1 MSYNRNNRNN
11 RNSRGPRAPYC
22 KVCHDAGKSREEYT
36 SHWVKDR
43 PGPSG
48 RVVCP
53 YLLSLECRYCHKTG
67 HTPKGCP
74 ELAAKGRTQR
84 AVPAPRGERHD
95 EDPDGF
101 ETVTRRRCPGGVR
114 TRATRR
120 VPAQEEQSQR
130 QSHRNAFEGLMEDS
144 ESDHETE
151 EVAEYPAISAAVQ
164 AAPQLSGWAAIAAKR
179 PAPIKVTVTV
189 APSPLKLERQ
199 VAHMRLPQEELKR
212 DESMYNPDGTMK
224 SWADLC
230 DSDDED
236 KEGVILDW

>member
-1 MSYNRNNRNN
+1 MSYRNNRNNRNN
-11 RNSRGPRAPYC
+11 RNGRGPRTPYC

-74 ELAAKGRTQR
+74 ELAAKGRLCR
-84 AVPAPRGERHD
+84 PVPESKKE
-95 EDPDGF
+95 EDDGF
-101 ETVTRRRCPGGVR
+101 ETVARSRRRGLSTKGRSAERKEPVKKEAELPQR
-114 TRATRR
+114 TK
-120 VPAQEEQSQR
+120 
-130 QSHRNAFEGLMEDS
+130 NAFEGLMEDS
-144 ESDHETE
+144 ESDYETE
-151 EVAEYPAISAAVQ
+151 EVTEYPAISAAVQ
-164 AAPQLSGWAAIAAKR
+164 TAPQLSGWAAIAAKR

-189 APSPLKLERQ
+189 APPPLKLERQ
-199 VAHMRLPQEELKR
+199 VAHMRLPQEELQR

>member
-1 MSYNRNNRNN
+1 MSYRNNRNNRNN
-11 RNSRGPRAPYC
+11 RNGRGPRTPYC

-84 AVPAPRGERHD
+84 AVPAARGERHD
-95 EDPDGF
+95 EDSDGF

-151 EVAEYPAISAAVQ
+151 ED
-164 AAPQLSGWAAIAAKR
+164 LHLR
-179 PAPIKVTVTV
+179 
-189 APSPLKLERQ
+189 
-199 VAHMRLPQEELKR
+199 EELVVDQPTHTNR
-212 DESMYNPDGTMK
+212 VLLVHAS
-224 SWADLC
+224 
-230 DSDDED
+230 
-236 KEGVILDW
+236 